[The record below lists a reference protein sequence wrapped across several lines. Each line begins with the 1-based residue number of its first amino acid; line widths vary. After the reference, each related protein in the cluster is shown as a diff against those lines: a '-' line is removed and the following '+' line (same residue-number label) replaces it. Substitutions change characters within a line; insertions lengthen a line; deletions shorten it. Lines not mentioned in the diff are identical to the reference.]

1 MKRLASEFTDTEM
14 NSLKEI
20 VGNATGTDIMNKG
33 RYRNIVDARI
43 VFSKIIRERGYTYSS
58 IARYLNK
65 DHSTIIHYICEC
77 NSLIQTDDKMME
89 TYITCRNKFLE
100 DKDALLTYTDKDA
113 VKEMIILKAD
123 IEKLITKNNKLKDI
137 ETKYERLSE
146 IINLIDKRTLE
157 GQENVIKQEITR
169 MFNGLQKS

>member
-1 MKRLASEFTDTEM
+1 MKRLAPEFSDTEM

-20 VGNATGTDIMNKG
+20 VGNATGADVMNKG

-77 NSLIQTDDKMME
+77 NHLIQTDDKIME
-89 TYITCRNKFLE
+89 TYLICRDKFLQ

-113 VKEMIILKAD
+113 VKEMIVLKND
-123 IEKLITKNNKLKDI
+123 IDNLMLKNSRIKNLEI
-137 ETKYERLSE
+137 KYERLNE
-146 IINLIDKRTLE
+146 IINLIDKRTPE
-157 GQENVIKQEITR
+157 GNEHRIRKEIIK
-169 MFNGLQKS
+169 MFNGL

>member
-1 MKRLASEFTDTEM
+1 MKRLSSEFTDTEM

-77 NSLIQTDDKMME
+77 NHLMQTDDKMME

-113 VKEMIILKAD
+113 VKEMIMLKMN
-123 IEKLITKNNKLKDI
+123 IEKLIEKNNKLKDI
-137 ETKYERLSE
+137 QNKYNRLNE
-146 IINLIDKRTLE
+146 IINIIDKRTPE
-157 GQENVIKQEITR
+157 GKEHEVKKEIIR
-169 MFNGLQKS
+169 MFNGL

>member
-1 MKRLASEFTDTEM
+1 MKRLPTKFTETEM
-14 NSLKEI
+14 ISLKDI
-20 VGNATGTDIMNKG
+20 ILDTTGINIMDKN
-33 RYRNIVDARI
+33 RFRQVVDARI

-58 IARYLNK
+58 IARYLSK

-113 VKEMIILKAD
+113 VKEMIILKMD
-123 IEKLITKNNKLKDI
+123 IEKLIEKNNKLKDI
-137 ETKYERLSE
+137 QNKYNRLNE
-146 IINLIDKRTLE
+146 IINIIDKRTPE
-157 GQENVIKQEITR
+157 GKEHEVKKEIIR
-169 MFNGLQKS
+169 MFNGL

>member
-1 MKRLASEFTDTEM
+1 MKRLPSEFTDTEM

-20 VGNATGTDIMNKG
+20 ISNTTGTDIMNKN
-33 RYRNIVDARI
+33 RYRNVVDARI

-58 IARYLNK
+58 IARYLSK

-77 NSLIQTDDKMME
+77 NNLIQTDDKMMK
-89 TYITCRNKFLE
+89 TYINCRSKFLE

-113 VKEMIILKAD
+113 VKEMVILK
-123 IEKLITKNNKLKDI
+123 INMEKLIAKNNKLKDLQN
-137 ETKYERLSE
+137 KYKRLTE

-157 GQENVIKQEITR
+157 GEEHTIKQEIIR
-169 MFNGLQKS
+169 MFNGL

>member
-1 MKRLASEFTDTEM
+1 MKRLAPEFSNKEM

-20 VGNATGTDIMNKG
+20 ISNTTGTDIMNKS

-58 IARYLNK
+58 IARYLSK

-89 TYITCRNKFLE
+89 TYIICRNKFLE

-113 VKEMIILKAD
+113 VKEMIILKMD
-123 IEKLITKNNKLKDI
+123 IEKLIDKNNKLKD
-137 ETKYERLSE
+137 TQNKYNRLSE
-146 IINLIDKRTLE
+146 IINLIDKRTPE
-157 GQENVIKQEITR
+157 GQEHTIKQELIR
-169 MFNGLQKS
+169 MFNGL

>member
-1 MKRLASEFTDTEM
+1 MKRLPTEFTDTEM

-20 VGNATGTDIMNKG
+20 IATATGTDIMNKG

-58 IARYLNK
+58 IARYLSK

-77 NSLIQTDDKMME
+77 NHLIQTNDKMME
-89 TYITCRNKFLE
+89 TYINCRNLFLQ

-113 VKEMIILKAD
+113 VKEMVILKMD
-123 IEKLITKNNKLKDI
+123 IEKLIDKNNKLKN
-137 ETKYERLSE
+137 TQNKYDRLSE
-146 IINLIDKRTLE
+146 IINIIDKRTAKGKE
-157 GQENVIKQEITR
+157 HEVKQEIIR
-169 MFNGLQKS
+169 MFNGL

>member
-1 MKRLASEFTDTEM
+1 MKRLSSEFTDTEM

-20 VGNATGTDIMNKG
+20 VGNATGADVMNKG

-77 NSLIQTDDKMME
+77 NHLIQTDDKIME
-89 TYITCRNKFLE
+89 TYLICRDKFLQ

-113 VKEMIILKAD
+113 VKEMIVLKND
-123 IEKLITKNNKLKDI
+123 IDNLMLKNSRIKNLEI
-137 ETKYERLSE
+137 KYERLNE
-146 IINLIDKRTLE
+146 IINLIDKRTPE
-157 GQENVIKQEITR
+157 GNEHRIRKEIIK
-169 MFNGLQKS
+169 MFNGL

>member
-1 MKRLASEFTDTEM
+1 MKRLPTEFTDTEM

-20 VGNATGTDIMNKG
+20 IATATGTDIMNKG

-58 IARYLNK
+58 IARYLSK

-77 NSLIQTDDKMME
+77 NHLIQTDDKMME
-89 TYITCRNKFLE
+89 TYIACRNKFLE

-113 VKEMIILKAD
+113 VKEMVILKMD
-123 IEKLITKNNKLKDI
+123 IEKLIDKNNRLKN
-137 ETKYERLSE
+137 TQNKYDRLSE
-146 IINLIDKRTLE
+146 IINIIDKRTPE
-157 GQENVIKQEITR
+157 GKEHEVKQEITR
-169 MFNGLQKS
+169 MFNGL

>member
-1 MKRLASEFTDTEM
+1 MKRLAPEFSNTEM

-20 VGNATGTDIMNKG
+20 ISNTTGTDIMNKS

-58 IARYLNK
+58 IGRYLSK

-89 TYITCRNKFLE
+89 TYINCRNKFLE

-113 VKEMIILKAD
+113 VKEMIILKMD
-123 IEKLITKNNKLKDI
+123 IEKLIDKNNKLK
-137 ETKYERLSE
+137 ETQNKYNRLSE
-146 IINLIDKRTLE
+146 IINLIDKRTPE
-157 GQENVIKQEITR
+157 GQEHTIKKELIR
-169 MFNGLQKS
+169 MFNGL

>member
-1 MKRLASEFTDTEM
+1 MKRLAPEFSNTEM

-20 VGNATGTDIMNKG
+20 ISNTTGTDIMNKS

-58 IARYLNK
+58 IGRYLSK

-89 TYITCRNKFLE
+89 TYINCRNKFLE

-113 VKEMIILKAD
+113 VKEMIILKMD
-123 IEKLITKNNKLKDI
+123 IEKLIDKNNKLK
-137 ETKYERLSE
+137 ESQNKYNRLSE
-146 IINLIDKRTLE
+146 IINLIDERTPE
-157 GQENVIKQEITR
+157 GQEHAIKKELIR
-169 MFNGLQKS
+169 MFNGL

>member
-1 MKRLASEFTDTEM
+1 MKRLPTEFTDTEM

-20 VGNATGTDIMNKG
+20 IATATGTDIMNKG

-58 IARYLNK
+58 IARYLSK

-77 NSLIQTDDKMME
+77 NHLIQTDDKMME
-89 TYITCRNKFLE
+89 TYINCRNLFLQ

-113 VKEMIILKAD
+113 VKEMVILKMD
-123 IEKLITKNNKLKDI
+123 IEKLIDKNNKLKN
-137 ETKYERLSE
+137 TQNKYDRLSE
-146 IINLIDKRTLE
+146 IINIIDKRTAKGKE
-157 GQENVIKQEITR
+157 HEVKQEIIR
-169 MFNGLQKS
+169 MFNGL

>member
-1 MKRLASEFTDTEM
+1 MKRLAPEFSNKEM

-20 VGNATGTDIMNKG
+20 ISNATGTDIMNKS

-58 IARYLNK
+58 IARYLSK

-89 TYITCRNKFLE
+89 TYIICRNKFLE

-113 VKEMIILKAD
+113 VKEMIILKMD
-123 IEKLITKNNKLKDI
+123 IEKLIDKNNKLKD
-137 ETKYERLSE
+137 TQNKYNRLSE
-146 IINLIDKRTLE
+146 IINLIDKRTPE
-157 GQENVIKQEITR
+157 GQEHTIKQELIR
-169 MFNGLQKS
+169 MFNGL

>member
-1 MKRLASEFTDTEM
+1 MKRLPSEFTDTEM

-20 VGNATGTDIMNKG
+20 ISNTTGTDIMNKN
-33 RYRNIVDARI
+33 RYRNVVDARI

-58 IARYLNK
+58 IARYLSK

-77 NSLIQTDDKMME
+77 NNLIQTDDKMMK
-89 TYITCRNKFLE
+89 TYINCRSKFLE

-113 VKEMIILKAD
+113 VKEMVILK
-123 IEKLITKNNKLKDI
+123 INMEKLIAKNNKLKDLQN
-137 ETKYERLSE
+137 KYKRLTE

-157 GQENVIKQEITR
+157 GEEHTIKQEITR
-169 MFNGLQKS
+169 MFNGL

>member
-1 MKRLASEFTDTEM
+1 MKRLAPEFSNKEM

-20 VGNATGTDIMNKG
+20 ISNATGTDIMNKG

-77 NSLIQTDDKMME
+77 NSLIQTDNKMME
-89 TYITCRNKFLE
+89 TYIMCRNKFLE
-100 DKDALLTYTDKDA
+100 DKNALLTYTDKDA
-113 VKEMIILKAD
+113 VKEMVVLKMD
-123 IEKLITKNNKLKDI
+123 IEKLIAKNNKLKDI
-137 ETKYERLSE
+137 QNKYKRLTE
-146 IINLIDKRTLE
+146 IINLIDKRTPE
-157 GQENVIKQEITR
+157 GQEHVIKQELIR
-169 MFNGLQKS
+169 MFNGL

>member
-1 MKRLASEFTDTEM
+1 MKRLAPEFSNKEM

-20 VGNATGTDIMNKG
+20 ISNTTGTDIMNKS

-58 IARYLNK
+58 IARYLSK

-89 TYITCRNKFLE
+89 TYIVCRNKFLE

-113 VKEMIILKAD
+113 VKEMIILKMD
-123 IEKLITKNNKLKDI
+123 IEKLIDKNNKLKD
-137 ETKYERLSE
+137 TQNKYNRLSE
-146 IINLIDKRTLE
+146 IINLIDKRTPE
-157 GQENVIKQEITR
+157 GQEHTIKQELIR
-169 MFNGLQKS
+169 MFNGL

>member
-1 MKRLASEFTDTEM
+1 MKRLPSEFTDTEM

-20 VGNATGTDIMNKG
+20 ISNTTGTDIMNKN
-33 RYRNIVDARI
+33 RYRNVVDARI

-58 IARYLNK
+58 IARYLSK

-77 NSLIQTDDKMME
+77 NNLIQTDDKMMK
-89 TYITCRNKFLE
+89 TYINCRSKFLE

-113 VKEMIILKAD
+113 VKEMVILK
-123 IEKLITKNNKLKDI
+123 INMEKLIAKNNKLKDFQN
-137 ETKYERLSE
+137 KYKRLTE

-157 GQENVIKQEITR
+157 GEEHTIKQEITR
-169 MFNGLQKS
+169 MFNGL

>member
-1 MKRLASEFTDTEM
+1 MKRLASEFSNTEM

-20 VGNATGTDIMNKG
+20 ISNTTGTDIMNKS

-58 IARYLNK
+58 IARYLSK

-77 NSLIQTDDKMME
+77 NHLIQTDDKMME

-113 VKEMIILKAD
+113 VKEMIILKMD
-123 IEKLITKNNKLKDI
+123 IEKLIEKNNKLKDI
-137 ETKYERLSE
+137 QNKYNRLNE
-146 IINLIDKRTLE
+146 IINLIDKRTPE
-157 GQENVIKQEITR
+157 GKEHEVKKEIIR
-169 MFNGLQKS
+169 MFNGL